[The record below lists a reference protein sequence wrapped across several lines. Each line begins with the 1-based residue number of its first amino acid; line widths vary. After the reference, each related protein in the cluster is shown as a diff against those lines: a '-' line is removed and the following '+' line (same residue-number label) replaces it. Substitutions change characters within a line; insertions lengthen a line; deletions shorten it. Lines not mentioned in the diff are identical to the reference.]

1 MYSILGNLTSVYL
14 AGLLHLLHGLLLV
27 TALFAALV
35 PLSLHLCLLRLERL
49 AVEAA
54 DADALSGVAATL
66 ARHVRRKGLH
76 VVPECIMITDY
87 MGGQKLDKTSLC
99 SLN

>member
-1 MYSILGNLTSVYL
+1 M
-14 AGLLHLLHGLLLV
+14 HLLHGLLLV

-35 PLSLHLCLLRLERL
+35 PLSLHLDLLRLERL

-76 VVPECIMITDY
+76 VVPEYIIVTDY
-87 MGGQKLDKTSLC
+87 TCGQKLDKTSPC

>member
-1 MYSILGNLTSVYL
+1 M
-14 AGLLHLLHGLLLV
+14 LHLLHGLLLV
-27 TALFAALV
+27 DARFAALV
-35 PLSLHLCLLRLERL
+35 PLSLHLGLLRLERL

-76 VVPECIMITDY
+76 VVPE
-87 MGGQKLDKTSLC
+87 
-99 SLN
+99 